1 MSLVVMNGV
10 PASTSTSKSLT
21 TRASRCRSRLSRD
34 SMSCVS
40 PTPSTCLASLE
51 LLVIF
56 APIDL
61 ATDSNHIGFSPGVEG
76 KADWVVTIERFEER
90 GLFRK
95 HAASRRYVLCVINI
109 VTVHW

>member
-34 SMSCVS
+34 SMICVYPTTLS
-40 PTPSTCLASLE
+40 GVTPSACLASWE

-61 ATDSNHIGFSPGVEG
+61 ATDSLIILVSAPVSRVRQIG
-76 KADWVVTIERFEER
+76 W
-90 GLFRK
+90 
-95 HAASRRYVLCVINI
+95 
-109 VTVHW
+109 